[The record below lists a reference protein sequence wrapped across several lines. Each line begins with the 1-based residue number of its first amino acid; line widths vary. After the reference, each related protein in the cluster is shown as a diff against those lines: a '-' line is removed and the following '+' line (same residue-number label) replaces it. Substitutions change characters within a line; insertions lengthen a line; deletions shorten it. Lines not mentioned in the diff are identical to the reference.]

1 MVKYTKNELIQ
12 FNGALLFPGVIL
24 IRPEDSKQFTSNII
38 IFDGEVK
45 LVVDTGGFQFKSK
58 RMSAIRDFFKI
69 GSSDVVLFSHYHLD
83 HTMGSHSFSE
93 SQKIIHQSEKDVLK
107 SLENYFGF
115 GLGKMAR
122 IPEYQEI
129 WKPLFSN
136 FLNQEGLS
144 EWTDLAFD
152 NIQSIDKSHTLDLG
166 EKDLE
171 ILHFPGHSPGHCGVY
186 EPASKILF
194 IGDIDLGLKFG
205 PWYGWANS
213 DLETFRKTIDKLKS
227 FIENNEISV
236 VIPSHSSPI
245 EKPECLKRLE
255 EFGQIFDERKERIF
269 EFIDKNNSGIT
280 IREIVSESIIHQ
292 GKTIHFWEF
301 FEQIMVEKHLKELE
315 LEESIF
321 CEEDRIFPAN
331 S

>member
-1 MVKYTKNELIQ
+1 MVNYTKTELAQ
-12 FNGALLFPGVIL
+12 FNGTLLFPEITL
-24 IRPEDSKQFTSNII
+24 IRPKDSRQFTSNLII
-38 IFDGEVK
+38 IDDKVK

-93 SQKIIHQSEKDVLK
+93 SQKVIHSSEKDVLK
-107 SLENYFGF
+107 SMENFFAF
-115 GLGKMAR
+115 GLGSTAE

-136 FLNQEGLS
+136 ILNQEGLS
-144 EWTDLAFD
+144 EWADLAFD
-152 NIQSIDKSHTLDLG
+152 NIQSIDNRNTLDLG
-166 EKDLE
+166 EKELE
-171 ILHFPGHSPGHCGVY
+171 ILHFPGHSPGHCGAY
-186 EPASKILF
+186 EPFSKILF

-205 PWYGWANS
+205 PWYGWVNS
-213 DLETFRKTIDKLKS
+213 DLEAFRKTIDKLKS
-227 FIENNEISV
+227 FVEANEISV

-245 EKPECLKRLE
+245 EKAECLKRLE
-255 EFGQIFDERKERIF
+255 EFGRIFDKRKKRIF
-269 EFIDKNNSGIT
+269 EFIDKNTTGT
-280 IREIVSESIIHQ
+280 TVGEIVSQSIIHQ

-301 FEQIMVEKHLKELE
+301 FEQVMVEKHLIELE

-321 CEEDRIFPAN
+321 CEGDQIFSA
-331 S
+331 